1 MDFNSEYEFDAPP
14 GDVFDALTT
23 PETVAGCLPGCEALE
38 PLGNDRYEAAMTI
51 GVAAIK
57 GRFRGTVAMRDMQRP
72 DSFTLQVDGK
82 GSTGFAK
89 GEARIEIASSEAGST
104 VMVRSSA
111 KVGGPIARVGQRLLV
126 GTAKMVAD
134 RFFACLR
141 RQVEGSRTDP
151 DSPALR
157 ERP

>member
-14 GDVFDALTT
+14 EAVFDALTT

-38 PLGNDRYEAAMTI
+38 PLGDDRYEAAMTI

-57 GRFRGTVAMRDMQRP
+57 GRFRGTVAMRDMRRP

-89 GEARIEIASSEAGST
+89 GEARIEIAPSAGGT
-104 VMVRSSA
+104 AVVVQSSA
-111 KVGGPIARVGQRLLV
+111 KVGGPIARVGQRLLM

-134 RFFACLR
+134 KFFACLGE
-141 RQVEGSRTDP
+141 QIQAASDGP
-151 DSPALR
+151 
-157 ERP
+157 

>member
-1 MDFNSEYEFDAPP
+1 MDFNSEYEFDARPE
-14 GDVFDALTT
+14 DVFDALTT

-38 PLGNDRYEAAMTI
+38 PLGNDRYEAALTI

-57 GRFRGTVAMRDMQRP
+57 GRFRGTVAMCDLQRP

-134 RFFACLR
+134 KFFACLR
-141 RQVEGSRTDP
+141 KQVEAESAVP
-151 DSPALR
+151 
-157 ERP
+157 

>member
-14 GDVFDALTT
+14 EAVFDALTT
-23 PETVAGCLPGCEALE
+23 PEAVAGCLPGCETLK
-38 PLGNDRYEAAMTI
+38 PLGDDRYEAAMTI

-89 GEARIEIASSEAGST
+89 GEARIEIAPSAAGST
-104 VMVRSSA
+104 VVVQSSA

-134 RFFACLR
+134 KFFACLR
-141 RQVEGSRTDP
+141 RQVDGQPNLS
-151 DSPALR
+151 
-157 ERP
+157 

>member
-14 GDVFDALTT
+14 EAVFDALTT
-23 PETVAGCLPGCEALE
+23 PETVAGCQPGCEALT
-38 PLGNDRYEAAMTI
+38 PLGDDRYEAAITI

-57 GRFRGTVAMRDMQRP
+57 GRFRGTVAMPEMQRP

-89 GEARIEIASSEAGST
+89 GEASIKIAPNGTAST
-104 VMVRSSA
+104 VAVQSSA
-111 KVGGPIARVGQRLLV
+111 KVGGPIARVGQRLLA

-134 RFFACLR
+134 KFFECLR
-141 RQVEGSRTDP
+141 RQVEGEVTAR
-151 DSPALR
+151 
-157 ERP
+157 

>member
-1 MDFNSEYEFDAPP
+1 MDFNSEYEFEAPP
-14 GDVFDALTT
+14 EAVFDALTT
-23 PETVAGCLPGCEALE
+23 PETVAGCLPGCEALT
-38 PLGNDRYEAAMTI
+38 PLGDDRYEAAMTI

-57 GRFRGTVAMRDMQRP
+57 GKFRGTVAMRDMQRP

-89 GEARIEIASSEAGST
+89 GEASIEIAPNGTGST
-104 VMVRSSA
+104 VAVQSSA

-134 RFFACLR
+134 KFFACLR
-141 RQVEGSRTDP
+141 RQVEGEVTAR
-151 DSPALR
+151 
-157 ERP
+157 

>member
-14 GDVFDALTT
+14 EDVFDALTS
-23 PETVAGCLPGCEALE
+23 PETVAVCLPGCEALE

-82 GSTGFAK
+82 GSTGFAR

-134 RFFACLR
+134 KFFACLGE
-141 RQVEGSRTDP
+141 QLEAASDGH
-151 DSPALR
+151 
-157 ERP
+157 

>member
-14 GDVFDALTT
+14 QDVFDALTT

>member
-14 GDVFDALTT
+14 EDVFDALTS

-82 GSTGFAK
+82 GSTGFAR

-134 RFFACLR
+134 KFFACLGE
-141 RQVEGSRTDP
+141 QLEAASDGH
-151 DSPALR
+151 
-157 ERP
+157 